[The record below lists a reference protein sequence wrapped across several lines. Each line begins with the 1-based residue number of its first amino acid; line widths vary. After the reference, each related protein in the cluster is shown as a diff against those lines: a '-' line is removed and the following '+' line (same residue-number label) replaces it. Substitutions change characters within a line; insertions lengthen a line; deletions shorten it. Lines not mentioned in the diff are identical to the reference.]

1 MVNVIDR
8 CCCQPD
14 EINRKVFNLCELKKI
29 LVPLVMDKRAAIA
42 KEFQRVG
49 VIWSLLKGARKARII
64 YPTHVRLKFYSI
76 KT

>member
-1 MVNVIDR
+1 
-8 CCCQPD
+8 
-14 EINRKVFNLCELKKI
+14 
-29 LVPLVMDKRAAIA
+29 MDKRAAIA